1 MKGCEHDGTLLEDEC
16 WCVVKVL
23 RAPNSY
29 AVRRMLQALTAAEDY
44 GVHNQ
49 SGYQPHVFVM
59 SPTLAHQWRRWG
71 LYVEQLE
78 EMVEKLPRWSPSRYH
93 ANALLKRTM
102 GNTLKHRL
110 RRRWRKLKW
119 RFQNDDELD
128 G

>member
-1 MKGCEHDGTLLEDEC
+1 MADYPPEYIREAEEFFSES
-16 WCVVKVL
+16 W
-23 RAPNSY
+23 
-29 AVRRMLQALTAAEDY
+29 AEDSSPSDPVEDIRRY
-44 GVHNQ
+44 AEHVANQ
-49 SGYQPHVFVM
+49 SGYQSHVFVM

-110 RRRWRKLKW
+110 RRRWWKLKW